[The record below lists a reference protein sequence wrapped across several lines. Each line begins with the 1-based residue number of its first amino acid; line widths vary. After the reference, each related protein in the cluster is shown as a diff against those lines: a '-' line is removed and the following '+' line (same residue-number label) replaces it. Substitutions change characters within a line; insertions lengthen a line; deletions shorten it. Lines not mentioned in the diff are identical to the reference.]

1 MMRARLSFEGT
12 GFGVSCEDGRM
23 KLRSQISASELGDLY
38 QLLDRK
44 LDGVGLNSQPEV
56 AIKLLEISRNKNAQ
70 LADYAKLIRNDQAVS
85 GRVLRLANSAFFAQ
99 RRPVTTID
107 RACVV
112 LGTDRLKAVSL
123 GFHLSRACQT
133 GGDKEYSRKIWGE
146 SLYRA
151 CLGAQLA
158 KVAAPGL
165 VSEAFVIGLM
175 MDAGLPIMTSLLKDE
190 FRSLRD
196 QKLSPGRQA
205 RVEYDTLPFT
215 HVDVMTAL
223 MHKWKLPEL
232 LVKPIELH
240 HTKPPE
246 TRKDDPLSRLHRVAY
261 VVGLIELD
269 SSDEGV
275 KPVNE
280 STPGVK
286 TAQRILTLTDGE
298 LEATVTASVNEY
310 SLTSEMFKEIADGLT
325 NLDELMDTVQ
335 RSLVEAV
342 DSVIEAD
349 LVSGEEGKPIERLVF
364 QGRSLELSCDEDGL
378 ATVYLVDSQ
387 GTRLVSHRFVPA
399 QARLQEICEAL
410 GLEAALPAELDKL
423 QQSVRRLAA

>member
-1 MMRARLSFEGT
+1 
-12 GFGVSCEDGRM
+12 M

-38 QLLDRK
+38 QFLDRK

-56 AIKLLEISRNKNAQ
+56 AIRLLEISRNKNAQ

-151 CLGAQLA
+151 CLAAQLA

-190 FRSLRD
+190 FRTLRD

-232 LVKPIELH
+232 LVKPIEMH

-269 SSDEGV
+269 SSGAGV
-275 KPVNE
+275 KDVNE
-280 STPGVK
+280 NTPGVK
-286 TAQRILTLTDGE
+286 TAQRILTLTDAE
-298 LEATVTASVNEY
+298 LTATVTASVNEY
-310 SLTSEMFKEIADGLT
+310 SLTGEMFKEIADGLT
-325 NLDELMDTVQ
+325 NLDELMDNVQ

-349 LVSGEEGKPIERLVF
+349 LTSGTEGKPVERLVF
-364 QGRSLELSCDEDGL
+364 QGRSLEMSRDEDGL

-387 GTRLVSHRFVPA
+387 GNRLVSHRFMPA
-399 QARLQEICEAL
+399 QARLGEICEAL
-410 GLEAALPAELDKL
+410 GLEASPSSELDKL

>member
-1 MMRARLSFEGT
+1 
-12 GFGVSCEDGRM
+12 M

>member
-1 MMRARLSFEGT
+1 MMRLRLSFGET
-12 GFGVSCEDGRM
+12 DIGVPCEDGRM
-23 KLRSQISASELGDLY
+23 KLRSQISASELVELY
-38 QLLDRK
+38 QFLERK

-56 AIKLLEISRNKNAQ
+56 AIKLLEISRDKNAQ

-133 GGDKEYSRKIWGE
+133 SGDKEYSRKIWGE

-151 CLGAQLA
+151 CLAAQLA
-158 KVAAPGL
+158 KIAAPGL

-205 RVEYDTLPFT
+205 RLEYDTLPFT

-232 LVKPIELH
+232 LVKPIEMH

-246 TRKDDPLSRLHRVAY
+246 ARKDDPLSRLHRVAY

-269 SSDEGV
+269 SSGAGV
-275 KPVNE
+275 KHVHEN
-280 STPGVK
+280 TPGVK
-286 TAQRILTLTDGE
+286 TAQRILTLTDAE
-298 LEATVTASVNEY
+298 LTATVAASVNEY
-310 SLTSEMFKEIADGLT
+310 SLTSEMFKEIAEGLT
-325 NLDELMDTVQ
+325 NLDDLMENVQ
-335 RSLVEAV
+335 RSLVDAV

-349 LVSGEEGKPIERLVF
+349 LTSGSEGKAIERLVF
-364 QGRSLELSCDEDGL
+364 QGRSLEMSHDEDGL
-378 ATVYLVDSQ
+378 ATVYLVDAQ
-387 GTRLVSHRFVPA
+387 GNRLVSHRFPPA
-399 QARLQEICEAL
+399 QARLVEICEAL
-410 GLEAALPAELDKL
+410 GLEATPSSELEKL
-423 QQSVRRLAA
+423 QQSVQRIAA

>member
-1 MMRARLSFEGT
+1 
-12 GFGVSCEDGRM
+12 M

-246 TRKDDPLSRLHRVAY
+246 TRKDDPLSRLHRIAY
-261 VVGLIELD
+261 VVGLIELE
-269 SSDEGV
+269 SSGEGV

-280 STPGVK
+280 TTPGVK

-410 GLEAALPAELDKL
+410 GLEAAAPAELDKL
-423 QQSVRRLAA
+423 QQSVRHLAA

>member
-1 MMRARLSFEGT
+1 
-12 GFGVSCEDGRM
+12 M
-23 KLRSQISASELGDLY
+23 KLRSQISASELVELY
-38 QLLDRK
+38 QFLERK

-56 AIKLLEISRNKNAQ
+56 AIKLLEISRDKNAQ

-151 CLGAQLA
+151 CLAAQLA
-158 KVAAPGL
+158 KIAAPGL

-190 FRSLRD
+190 FRTLRD

-205 RVEYDTLPFT
+205 RLEYDTLPFT

-232 LVKPIELH
+232 LVKPIEMH

-246 TRKDDPLSRLHRVAY
+246 ARKDDPLSRLHRVAY

-269 SSDEGV
+269 SSGAGV
-275 KPVNE
+275 KDVSE
-280 STPGVK
+280 TTPGVK
-286 TAQRILTLTDGE
+286 TAQRILTLTDAE
-298 LEATVTASVNEY
+298 LSATVAASVSEY
-310 SLTSEMFKEIADGLT
+310 SLTSEMFKEIAEGLT
-325 NLDELMDTVQ
+325 NLDELMESVQ
-335 RSLVEAV
+335 RSLVDAV

-349 LVSGEEGKPIERLVF
+349 LTSGTEGKAIERLVF
-364 QGRSLELSCDEDGL
+364 QGRSLEMSRDEDGL

-387 GTRLVSHRFVPA
+387 GNRLVSHRFAPA
-399 QARLQEICEAL
+399 QARLVEICEAL
-410 GLEAALPAELDKL
+410 GLEATPSNELERL
-423 QQSVRRLAA
+423 QQSVRRIAA

>member
-1 MMRARLSFEGT
+1 
-12 GFGVSCEDGRM
+12 M
-23 KLRSQISASELGDLY
+23 KLRSQISASELGELY
-38 QLLDRK
+38 QFLDRK
-44 LDGVGLNSQPEV
+44 LEGVGLNSQPEV

-112 LGTDRLKAVSL
+112 LGTDRLKAVAL

-133 GGDKEYSRKIWGE
+133 NGDKDFSRKIWGE

-151 CLGAQLA
+151 CLASQLA
-158 KVAAPGL
+158 KFAAPGM

-175 MDAGLPIMTSLLKDE
+175 MDAGLPIMTTLLKDE
-190 FRSLRD
+190 FRRLRD
-196 QKLSPGRQA
+196 EKLSPGKQA
-205 RVEYDTLPFT
+205 RVEHDTLPFT

-246 TRKDDPLSRLHRVAY
+246 ARRDDPVSRLHRVAY

-269 SSDEGV
+269 SSTAGV
-275 KPVNE
+275 KQVTEN
-280 STPGVK
+280 TPGVK
-286 TAQRILTLTDGE
+286 TAQRILTMTDSELT
-298 LEATVTASVNEY
+298 ATVTASVNEY
-310 SLTSEMFKEIADGLT
+310 SLTSEMFKEIAEGLT
-325 NLDELMDTVQ
+325 NLDELMEHVQ

-349 LVSGEEGKPIERLVF
+349 LTKGAEGKRVERLEF
-364 QGRSLELSCDEDGL
+364 QGRALELARDDDGY
-378 ATVYLVDSQ
+378 ATVYLVDSA
-387 GTRLVSHRFVPA
+387 GNRLVSHRFAPG
-399 QARLQEICEAL
+399 QARASELCDAL
-410 GLEAALPAELDKL
+410 GLEDVAATDVETL
-423 QQSVRRLAA
+423 QQTMRRLAA

>member
-1 MMRARLSFEGT
+1 LKEATPR
-12 GFGVSCEDGRM
+12 EDGEM
-23 KLRSQISASELGDLY
+23 KLRSQISATELAELY

-44 LDGVGLNSQPEV
+44 LEGVGLNSQPEV
-56 AIKLLEISRNKNAQ
+56 AIRLLEISRNKNAQ

-133 GGDKEYSRKIWGE
+133 GADKEYSRKIWGE

-151 CLGAQLA
+151 CLASQLA
-158 KVAAPGL
+158 KAAAPGM

-175 MDAGLPIMTSLLKDE
+175 MDAGLPIMTTLLKDE
-190 FRSLRD
+190 FRQIRS
-196 QKLSPGRQA
+196 QQLSPGKQA
-205 RVEYDTLPFT
+205 RVETETLPFT

-223 MHKWKLPEL
+223 MRKWKLPDM

-246 TRKDDPLSRLHRVAY
+246 ARKDDPVSRLHRVAY

-269 SSDEGV
+269 SSSAGV
-275 KPVNE
+275 KPVHE

-286 TAQRILTLTDGE
+286 TAQRILTLSDSE
-298 LEATVTASVNEY
+298 LSSIVSSSVTEY
-310 SLTSEMFKEIADGLT
+310 GLTSEMFKEIADGLASM
-325 NLDELMDTVQ
+325 DELMERVQ
-335 RSLVEAV
+335 RSLVDAV
-342 DSVIEAD
+342 DNVIEAD
-349 LVSGEEGKPIERLVF
+349 LTASSDNKRVERLTVV
-364 QGRSLELSCDEDGL
+364 GRSLEIARDEDGL
-378 ATVYLVDSQ
+378 ATAYLVDSE
-387 GTRLVSHRFVPA
+387 GNRLVSHRFSLA
-399 QARLQEICEAL
+399 NGRAGEICDAL
-410 GLEAALPAELDKL
+410 GLEGAPTMDVEKL
-423 QQSVRRLAA
+423 QQSVLRLAA

>member
-1 MMRARLSFEGT
+1 
-12 GFGVSCEDGRM
+12 M

-269 SSDEGV
+269 SSGEGV

-280 STPGVK
+280 TTPGVK
-286 TAQRILTLTDGE
+286 TAQRILTMTDGE

-410 GLEAALPAELDKL
+410 GLEAAAPAELDKL

>member
-1 MMRARLSFEGT
+1 
-12 GFGVSCEDGRM
+12 M

-246 TRKDDPLSRLHRVAY
+246 TRKDDPLSRLHRIAY
-261 VVGLIELD
+261 VVGLIELE
-269 SSDEGV
+269 SSGEGV

-280 STPGVK
+280 TTPGVK

-410 GLEAALPAELDKL
+410 GLEAAAPAELDKL

>member
-1 MMRARLSFEGT
+1 MMRSRRSFGET
-12 GFGVSCEDGRM
+12 DIGVPCEDGRM
-23 KLRSQISASELGDLY
+23 KLRSQISASELVELY
-38 QLLDRK
+38 QFLERK

-56 AIKLLEISRNKNAQ
+56 AIKLLEISRDKNAQ

-151 CLGAQLA
+151 CLAAQLA
-158 KVAAPGL
+158 KIAAPGL

-190 FRSLRD
+190 FRTLRD

-205 RVEYDTLPFT
+205 RLEYDTLPFT

-232 LVKPIELH
+232 LVKPIEMH

-246 TRKDDPLSRLHRVAY
+246 ARKDDPLSRLHRVAY

-269 SSDEGV
+269 SSGAGV
-275 KPVNE
+275 KDVSE
-280 STPGVK
+280 TTPGVK
-286 TAQRILTLTDGE
+286 TAQRILTLTDAE
-298 LEATVTASVNEY
+298 LSATVAASVSEY
-310 SLTSEMFKEIADGLT
+310 SLTSEMFKEIAEGLT
-325 NLDELMDTVQ
+325 NLDELMESVQ
-335 RSLVEAV
+335 RSLVDAV

-349 LVSGEEGKPIERLVF
+349 LTSGTEGKAIERLVF
-364 QGRSLELSCDEDGL
+364 QGRSLEMSRDEDGL

-387 GTRLVSHRFVPA
+387 GNRLVSHRFAPA
-399 QARLQEICEAL
+399 QARLVEICEAL
-410 GLEAALPAELDKL
+410 GLEATPSNELERL
-423 QQSVRRLAA
+423 QQSVRRIAA